1 MGWGVGGVQQS
12 PKDLLPYTF
21 GDLWPFVREWISG
34 ILFKAHGVLLG
45 QHRLREKLVWLKVKL
60 QCKALQQQSK
70 AETFH
75 IFANQFKVFLC
86 HTGLF
91 HYVLLY
97 FNVLLYTFYM
107 VEHVISTCILYTALL
122 VVCTTIFLL

>member
-1 MGWGVGGVQQS
+1 MGGVQQS
-12 PKDLLPYTF
+12 PRDILPYTF

-34 ILFKAHGVLLG
+34 ILFEAHGVLFG

-60 QCKALQQQSK
+60 QCKSLQQQSK

-75 IFANQFKVFLC
+75 IFANQLKVSLC
-86 HTGLF
+86 PTGLF
-91 HYVLLY
+91 HYVLLC
-97 FNVLLYTFYM
+97 FNVSLYMFYM
-107 VEHVISTCILYTALL
+107 TEHVISTCMFNTALL